1 MQSYST
7 DHIRNVVLLSHCG
20 AGKSSLSEAML
31 FTSGAIPRL
40 GRVDDGSSTSDFDPD
55 EVKRK
60 ISINLSVLPCEWSGN
75 KVNVLDAPGYADF
88 VAGAV
93 AGVAVADAAI
103 IVICAASGIEVG
115 TELMWKMADGT
126 GSASFRLH
134 QQDGQ
139 RECRLQQGRGAGA
152 EEVRAT
158 LRASGHTDRGSFG
171 FRGCGG
177 PSVHEGSQEGQ
188 EGGSGSR
195 LRSRRRPSRCGRSWW
210 RRWRNW
216 MMN

>member
-75 KVNVLDAPGYADF
+75 KINVLDAPGYADF

-93 AGVAVADAAI
+93 AGLAVADAAI
-103 IVICAASGIEVG
+103 ILICAASGIEVG
-115 TELMWKMADGT
+115 TELMWKMADGK
-126 GSASFRLH
+126 GLPRFVFINKM
-134 QQDGQ
+134 D
-139 RECRLQQGRGAGA
+139 RENA
-152 EEVRAT
+152 
-158 LRASGHTDRGSFG
+158 DFG
-171 FRGCGG
+171 K
-177 PSVHEGSQEGQ
+177 VVEQ
-188 EGGSGSR
+188 
-195 LRSRRRPSRCGRSWW
+195 
-210 RRWRNW
+210 
-216 MMN
+216 